1 MDQPVSTD
9 QAKLRTGP
17 LTEAVLAAL
26 AEALRGVRYGTVT
39 VVVQDGRVV
48 QIDRTDR
55 RRLKA
60 EQE

>member
-1 MDQPVSTD
+1 MDQS
-9 QAKLRTGP
+9 KLRTGP
-17 LTEAVLAAL
+17 LTETVLAAL

>member
-1 MDQPVSTD
+1 MDQPASMD
-9 QAKLRTGP
+9 QSKLRTGP
-17 LTEAVLAAL
+17 LTETVLAAL

>member
-1 MDQPVSTD
+1 MDQPASMD
-9 QAKLRTGP
+9 QSKLRTGP

>member
-1 MDQPVSTD
+1 M
-9 QAKLRTGP
+9 
-17 LTEAVLAAL
+17 TETVLAAL